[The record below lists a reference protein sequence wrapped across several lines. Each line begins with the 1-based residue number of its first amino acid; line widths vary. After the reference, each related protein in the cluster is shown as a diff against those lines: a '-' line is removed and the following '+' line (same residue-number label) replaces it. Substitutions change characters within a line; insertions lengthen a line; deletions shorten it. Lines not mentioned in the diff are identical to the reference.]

1 MRENSGDIDIDVS
14 VARRNKGTGR
24 SILSLAFFILSIIF
38 VFSIINYMHPFME
51 FFNRIPF
58 FNKNE
63 SLSNAENYVSSYLSR
78 PSREMVQ
85 RDALLLLK
93 RKKSALLGLENEL
106 EHLNREKGLFID
118 STEEKRAMFE
128 ENISIVDGKEVKRN
142 LKSAVYLIGIKN
154 QFKKEIQSRIDTY
167 QNLYSTKKERLLEKQ
182 ERYKVEIADLTLF
195 IRNIENV
202 DRAGEPVSENVFFI
216 TEAKRD
222 IIERVLFLI
231 DSLEYEDAI
240 DVLGNLLAMEFAEN
254 EAVHESLLIRL
265 LSVLEEYNN
274 RVAFLQEESLFEE
287 IKMDYLSEDYSEV
300 LGKLDTLEAGGY
312 LRPLLTGLKSAL
324 NENIIIAGE
333 ITDEVELKGSLAKLI
348 KKAASLEEA
357 GDFKRAMGI
366 YEDLL
371 ILNLPSYDRE
381 YLIQKIH
388 SILVPS
394 IKNEIKRG
402 ENTKAIKYL
411 EKARN
416 FYLGGEEE
424 EAFKYYRLI
433 VTDCPNS
440 DYVEDALNELIR
452 IYNVEKFNRAE

>member
-14 VARRNKGTGR
+14 VTRRNKGTGR
-24 SILSLAFFILSIIF
+24 SILSLAFFILSIFF
-38 VFSIINYMHPFME
+38 VFSIINYIHPFTE
-51 FFNRIPF
+51 LLNRIPF
-58 FNKNE
+58 FNMNH
-63 SLSNAENYVSSYLSR
+63 SLSDAENYITSYLSR
-78 PSREMVQ
+78 PYREMVQ

-93 RKKSALLGLENEL
+93 RKRYALQGLENEL
-106 EHLNREKGLFID
+106 GRLDRTKGLFTD
-118 STEEKRAMFE
+118 SMEEKSAMFE
-128 ENISIVDGKEVKRN
+128 ENISIIDGKEAKRN
-142 LKSAVYLIGIKN
+142 LKSAVYLIRTKK
-154 QFKKEIQSRIDTY
+154 QFRKEVQSRKDTY
-167 QNLYSTKKERLLEKQ
+167 QDLYSTKKERLLEKK
-182 ERYKVEIADLTLF
+182 ERYKVEIADLTMF
-195 IRNIENV
+195 IRNIENG
-202 DRAGEPVSENVFFI
+202 DRAEGPVNENVFFI
-216 TEAKRD
+216 AEAKRD

-274 RVAFLQEESLFEE
+274 RVEFLQEESLFEE

-300 LGKLDTLEAGGY
+300 LSKLDTLEAGGY
-312 LRPLLTGLKSAL
+312 VRPLLTDLRSAL
-324 NENIIIAGE
+324 NENIIVAGE
-333 ITDEVELKGSLAKLI
+333 ITDEVELKDSLAKLI
-348 KKAASLEEA
+348 KKAASFEEA
-357 GDFKRAMGI
+357 EDFNKALGI

-381 YLIQKIH
+381 YLVQKIH

-424 EAFKYYRLI
+424 EAFRYYRLI

-452 IYNVEKFNRAE
+452 IYKN

>member
-1 MRENSGDIDIDVS
+1 MRENSSDIDIDVS
-14 VARRNKGTGR
+14 VTRRNKGTGR
-24 SILSLAFFILSIIF
+24 NILSLTFFILSIFF
-38 VFSIINYMHPFME
+38 VFSIINYIHPFTE
-51 FFNRIPF
+51 LFNRIPF
-58 FNKNE
+58 FNMNH
-63 SLSNAENYVSSYLSR
+63 SVSDAENYITSYLSR

-93 RKKSALLGLENEL
+93 RKRNALQGLENEL
-106 EHLNREKGLFID
+106 GRLDREKGLFTD
-118 STEEKRAMFE
+118 SMEKKSVMFE
-128 ENISIVDGKEVKRN
+128 ENISIIDGKDAKRN
-142 LKSAVYLIGIKN
+142 LKSAVYLIRTKN
-154 QFKKEIQSRIDTY
+154 QFRKEVQSRIDTY
-167 QNLYSTKKERLLEKQ
+167 QNLYSTKKERLLEKK
-182 ERYKVEIADLTLF
+182 ERYKVEIADLTMF
-195 IRNIENV
+195 IRNIENG
-202 DRAGEPVSENVFFI
+202 DRAEGPVNENVFFI
-216 TEAKRD
+216 AEAKRD

-274 RVAFLQEESLFEE
+274 RVEFLQEESLFEE

-312 LRPLLTGLKSAL
+312 VRPLLTDLRSAL
-324 NENIIIAGE
+324 NENIIVAGE
-333 ITDEVELKGSLAKLI
+333 ITDEVELKDSLAKLI
-348 KKAASLEEA
+348 KKAASFEEA
-357 GDFKRAMGI
+357 EDFNKALGI

-381 YLIQKIH
+381 YLVQKIH

-424 EAFKYYRLI
+424 EAFKNYRLI

-452 IYNVEKFNRAE
+452 IYKN

>member
-1 MRENSGDIDIDVS
+1 MRENSGDIDINVS
-14 VARRNKGTGR
+14 VTRRNKGTGR
-24 SILSLAFFILSIIF
+24 NILSLAFFILSIFF
-38 VFSIINYMHPFME
+38 VFSIINYIHPFTE
-51 FFNRIPF
+51 LFNRIPF
-58 FNKNE
+58 FNMNH
-63 SLSNAENYVSSYLSR
+63 SVSDAENHVTSYLSR

-93 RKKSALLGLENEL
+93 RKRNALRGLENEL
-106 EHLNREKGLFID
+106 GRLDSEKGLFTD
-118 STEEKRAMFE
+118 SMEEKSAMFE
-128 ENISIVDGKEVKRN
+128 ENISIIDGKEAKRN
-142 LKSAVYLIGIKN
+142 LKSAVYLIRTKK
-154 QFKKEIQSRIDTY
+154 QFRKEVQSRIDTY
-167 QNLYSTKKERLLEKQ
+167 QNLYSTKKERLLEKK
-182 ERYKVEIADLTLF
+182 ERYKVEIADLTMF
-195 IRNIENV
+195 IRNIENG
-202 DRAGEPVSENVFFI
+202 DRAEGPVNENVFFI
-216 TEAKRD
+216 AEAKRD

-231 DSLEYEDAI
+231 DSLEFEDAI
-240 DVLGNLLAMEFAEN
+240 NVLGNLLAMEFAEN

-274 RVAFLQEESLFEE
+274 RVEFLIEESLFEE

-300 LGKLDTLEAGGY
+300 LGKLDALESGGY
-312 LRPLLTGLKSAL
+312 VRPLLIDLRSAL

-333 ITDEVELKGSLAKLI
+333 IKDEVELKDSLAKLI
-348 KKAASLEEA
+348 KKAASFEEA
-357 GDFKRAMGI
+357 GDFNKALEI

-452 IYNVEKFNRAE
+452 IYKN

>member
-14 VARRNKGTGR
+14 VTRRNKGTGR
-24 SILSLAFFILSIIF
+24 NILSLAFFILSIFF
-38 VFSIINYMHPFME
+38 VFSIINYIHPFTE
-51 FFNRIPF
+51 LFNRIPF
-58 FNKNE
+58 FNMNH
-63 SLSNAENYVSSYLSR
+63 SVSDAENYVTSYLSR

-93 RKKSALLGLENEL
+93 RKRYALQGLENEL
-106 EHLNREKGLFID
+106 GRLDREKGLFTD
-118 STEEKRAMFE
+118 SMEEKSAMFE
-128 ENISIVDGKEVKRN
+128 ENISIIDGKEAKRN
-142 LKSAVYLIGIKN
+142 LKSAVYLIRTKK
-154 QFKKEIQSRIDTY
+154 QFRNEVQSRIDTY
-167 QNLYSTKKERLLEKQ
+167 QNLYSTKKERLLEKE
-182 ERYKVEIADLTLF
+182 ERYKVEIADLTMF
-195 IRNIENV
+195 IRNIENG
-202 DRAGEPVSENVFFI
+202 DSAEGPVNENVFFI
-216 TEAKRD
+216 AEAKRD

-231 DSLEYEDAI
+231 DSLEFEDAI
-240 DVLGNLLAMEFAEN
+240 NVLGNLLAMEFAEN

-274 RVAFLQEESLFEE
+274 RVEFLQEESLFEE

-300 LGKLDTLEAGGY
+300 LGKLDALESGGY
-312 LRPLLTGLKSAL
+312 VRPLLIDLRSAL

-333 ITDEVELKGSLAKLI
+333 ITDEVELKDSLAKLI
-348 KKAASLEEA
+348 KKAASFEEA
-357 GDFKRAMGI
+357 GDFNKAHEI

-416 FYLGGEEE
+416 SYLGGEEE

-452 IYNVEKFNRAE
+452 IYEN

>member
-1 MRENSGDIDIDVS
+1 MRENSSDIDIDVS
-14 VARRNKGTGR
+14 VTRRNKGTGR
-24 SILSLAFFILSIIF
+24 NILSLAFFILSIFF
-38 VFSIINYMHPFME
+38 VFSIINYIHPFTE
-51 FFNRIPF
+51 LFNRIPF
-58 FNKNE
+58 FNMNH
-63 SLSNAENYVSSYLSR
+63 SVSDAENYITSYLSR

-93 RKKSALLGLENEL
+93 RKRNALQGLENEL
-106 EHLNREKGLFID
+106 GRLDREKGLFTD
-118 STEEKRAMFE
+118 SMEKKSVMFE
-128 ENISIVDGKEVKRN
+128 ENISIIDGKDAKRN
-142 LKSAVYLIGIKN
+142 LKSAVYLIRTKK
-154 QFKKEIQSRIDTY
+154 QFRKEVQSRIDTY
-167 QNLYSTKKERLLEKQ
+167 QNLYSTKKERLLEKK
-182 ERYKVEIADLTLF
+182 ERYKVEIADLTMF
-195 IRNIENV
+195 IRNIENG
-202 DRAGEPVSENVFFI
+202 DRAEGPVNENVFFI
-216 TEAKRD
+216 AEAKRD

-274 RVAFLQEESLFEE
+274 RVEFLQEESLFEE

-312 LRPLLTGLKSAL
+312 VRPLLTDLRSAL
-324 NENIIIAGE
+324 NENIIVAGE
-333 ITDEVELKGSLAKLI
+333 ITDEVELKDSLAKLI
-348 KKAASLEEA
+348 KKAASFEEA
-357 GDFKRAMGI
+357 EDFNKALGI

-381 YLIQKIH
+381 YLVQKIH

-416 FYLGGEEE
+416 SYLGGEEE

-452 IYNVEKFNRAE
+452 IYKN